1 MLSVFQNIV
10 KSNCL
15 KHLRNEITPV
25 MKDLAHQKKYEIL
38 EGKLTPDHVHML
50 IAIPPKYSVSSV
62 IVFIKGKTEIYIARN
77 S

>member
-1 MLSVFQNIV
+1 
-10 KSNCL
+10 
-15 KHLRNEITPV
+15 

-62 IVFIKGKTEIYIARN
+62 IVFIKGKTAIYIARN